1 MGAWE
6 AELCWLD
13 WNPGDGAL
21 CLVGASK
28 YIKYW
33 GHQSHQHVDP
43 AGMADLFF
51 SLTIFPDF
59 DQASPATATVT
70 PRPAL
75 CPVPNS
81 TSRRRL
87 WYYPSST
94 PFEGTA
100 AAPGNAPPRGSS
112 SAARNGEPRRPCSRI
127 SQTMTAVCP
136 MAPTFFRWLDVRNSY
151 PTCQC
156 AARDA
161 PVGIGVGGQD
171 WRR

>member
-1 MGAWE
+1 M
-6 AELCWLD
+6 
-13 WNPGDGAL
+13 
-21 CLVGASK
+21 LVGLEPGGRGLVSRGSEQIYK
-28 YIKYW
+28 IL
-33 GHQSHQHVDP
+33 GTSESP
-43 AGMADLFF
+43 TCGPGGNGRSFF